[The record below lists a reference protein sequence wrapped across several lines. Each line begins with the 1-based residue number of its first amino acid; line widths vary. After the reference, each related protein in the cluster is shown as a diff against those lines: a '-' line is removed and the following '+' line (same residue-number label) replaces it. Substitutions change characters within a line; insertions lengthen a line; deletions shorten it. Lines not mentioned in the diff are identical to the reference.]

1 MKHILY
7 TNFVALLLLA
17 GCTPTPGKLK
27 NEQAVNPSKTAAA
40 TVAEPTADLATI
52 LSKKEVPVLCYH
64 HIRNFSASQ
73 SESMK
78 SYSVT
83 PAAFAEQ
90 MKALHDSGFQT
101 ILPDQLLDYLVHNGS
116 LPAKPVMLTFDDTDE
131 EQYSIGAAEMN
142 KYGFKG
148 VFFIMT
154 IAINRPRY
162 MSKEQIKNLSDSG
175 HVIAG
180 HTWDHHMVTKYVGAD
195 WDTQLVKPQ
204 RQLEAITGKPV
215 KYFAYPFGLWN
226 QTAIPE
232 IRDRNYQLAFILS
245 GKRDSMQP
253 LYSVRR
259 MIVPGTWSTN
269 GMMKAMRSTF
279 NKPAKFDQPSRQANN
294 LSKSSGVL

>member
-1 MKHILY
+1 MKNISIP
-7 TNFVALLLLA
+7 LLICLVIIA
-17 GCTPTPGKLK
+17 GCNTEPGKK
-27 NEQAVNPSKTAAA
+27 QNPRARQAAEKKTPE
-40 TVAEPTADLATI
+40 EPMAGVTTI

-64 HIRNFSASQ
+64 HIRNFRSG
-73 SESMK
+73 ESNNMK

-90 MKALHDSGFQT
+90 MKALHDSGFHT
-101 ILPDQLLDYLVHNGS
+101 ILPDQLYEYLVHDES
-116 LPAKPVMLTFDDTDE
+116 LPSKPVMISFDDTDG
-131 EQYSIGAAEMN
+131 EQFTIGAAEMN
-142 KYGFKG
+142 KYGFKA
-148 VFFIMT
+148 VYFIMT

-204 RQLEAITGKPV
+204 VQLEAITGKPI

-226 QTAIPE
+226 QAAIPQLKS
-232 IRDRNYQLAFILS
+232 RGYQLAFILS
-245 GKRDSMQP
+245 SKRDSTEP
-253 LYSVRR
+253 LYTIRR

-269 GMMKAMRSTF
+269 GMLKAMKSTF
-279 NKPAKFDQPSRQANN
+279 NKSVAV
-294 LSKSSGVL
+294 SK

>member
-1 MKHILY
+1 MKNILF
-7 TNFVALLLLA
+7 TNLAALLLLA
-17 GCTPTPGKLK
+17 GCSARHGKANTEPVLPEAK
-27 NEQAVNPSKTAAA
+27 PVTKAQAQPET
-40 TVAEPTADLATI
+40 DLATI
-52 LSKKEVPVLCYH
+52 LAKKEVPVLCYH
-64 HIRNFSASQ
+64 HIRNIRANE

-101 ILPDQLLDYLVHNGS
+101 ILPDQLLEYLVHNGT
-116 LPAKPVMLTFDDTDE
+116 LPPKPVMLTFDDTDE
-131 EQYSIGAAEMN
+131 EQYSIGATEMN

-154 IAINRPRY
+154 ISINRPRY

-180 HTWDHHMVTKYVGAD
+180 HTWDHHMVTKYAGAD

-226 QTAIPE
+226 QAAIPE
-232 IRDRNYQLAFILS
+232 IKNRDYQLAFILS
-245 GKRDSMQP
+245 TKRDSLQP

-269 GMMKAMRSTF
+269 GMLKAMRSTF
-279 NKPAKFDQPSRQANN
+279 NKPAKT
-294 LSKSSGVL
+294 